1 MARPARSLSLDTWLA
16 RLLDGTDEGE
26 LHRVLLEAALARA
39 GAQAAALWARTPH
52 GWRTLASMG
61 ESACLPEEPRARA
74 LLEAPAEEGA
84 LRAGERVLAPD
95 GRRLALILAGA
106 ADVDALDELEALLHV
121 RESVL
126 DPRALELPPLPRPPP
141 RG

>member
-1 MARPARSLSLDTWLA
+1 MARPARSPSLDTWLA

-26 LHRVLLEAALARA
+26 LHRVLLEAALLRA
-39 GAQAAALWARTPH
+39 GAQAAALWARTSS
-52 GWRTLASMG
+52 GWRALASMG
-61 ESACLPEEPRARA
+61 ESACLPEDARARA
-74 LLEAPAEEGA
+74 VLEAPGEEAA
-84 LRAGERVLAPD
+84 LRPGECVLAPA

-106 ADVDALDELEALLHV
+106 ADDDALDELEALLHV

-126 DPRALELPPLPRPPP
+126 DPRALELPPLPRPPT